1 MGERELMRELM
12 EAHSRL
18 RYAVAEADNKTSLG
32 LPRVVAAMAKEER
45 AMGRLRAALD
55 ARGEGAALD
64 G

>member
-1 MGERELMRELM
+1 MGERDLMRELM
-12 EAHSRL
+12 DAHSRL
-18 RYAVAEADNKTSLG
+18 RYAVADADLKATWG
-32 LPRVVAAMAKEER
+32 LPKVVAAMAEEER

>member
-1 MGERELMRELM
+1 MGERDLMRELM
-12 EAHSRL
+12 EAHTRL
-18 RYAVAEADNKTSLG
+18 RYAVADADLKTSWG
-32 LPRVVAAMAKEER
+32 LPRVVAAMAEEER

>member
-1 MGERELMRELM
+1 MGERDLMRELM

-18 RYAVAEADNKTSLG
+18 RYAVAEVDNKTLWR
-32 LPRVVAAMAKEER
+32 LPRVVAAMAEEER

-55 ARGEGAALD
+55 ARGEGAAID

>member
-12 EAHSRL
+12 DAHSRL
-18 RYAVAEADNKTSLG
+18 RYAVEEADNKTSWG
-32 LPRVVAAMAKEER
+32 LPRVVAAMAEEER

>member
-18 RYAVAEADNKTSLG
+18 RYAVAEADNKTLWG
-32 LPRVVAAMAKEER
+32 LPRVVAAMAEEER